1 MLNLLECLHRAYG
14 FASDFNSRI
23 IHRFLIWNSGFMQNL
38 DLLPGLIRQERDS
51 MIFYLNMLAH
61 LYVSSSKSPSDTQ
74 MFTSKLFE

>member
-1 MLNLLECLHRAYG
+1 MLALLDCLYRAYT

-51 MIFYLNMLAH
+51 MTYYLNMLYH
-61 LYVSSSKSPSDTQ
+61 LYSVPEKSPSE
-74 MFTSKLFE
+74 L